1 MAVLQGKLRGARLTV
16 WLQGLFAYSPIHLWA
31 AVISRLSLRLVNFKL
46 LLWEA
51 GRLGGWEAGSSVGR
65 ALAVADWQWEFVG
78 ERCHRRS
85 QIGEVGLR
93 AC

>member
-51 GRLGGWEAGSSVGR
+51 GRLGAAWAER
-65 ALAVADWQWEFVG
+65 WQWQWQWQWEFVG

-85 QIGEVGLR
+85 QIGDVGLR